1 MSKKKRLKKIVKG
14 KLNRVLA
21 TGVKS
26 LTTASAQQ
34 SALAVMDSIAKAG
47 GDGAGEGSGDGL
59 LLDVIGIANPGNPL
73 TETLNIDE
81 DARTFATDFDDL
93 DATEVRDTDNDN
105 IGDNRDIILNKIA
118 LDVILKAKD
127 HTDAAVNPNTG
138 TMKDLAVR
146 LANAKTDLEAAA
158 ALGTAELREARLA
171 ALRAGTHGGQVVL
184 AADCTKAALAT
195 ILASVNTQK
204 AEANALK
211 AEIAAATATAGVTIL
226 DGTGDYNGSGASV
239 IAVTGAA
246 AVDADTLATAA
257 ASDKSDCDTALDT
270 IEP

>member
-1 MSKKKRLKKIVKG
+1 MSKKKRIKKLVKG
-14 KLNRVLA
+14 HLTQKKVDGVDKYAAGA
-21 TGVKS
+21 TRQGRS
-26 LTTASAQQ
+26 DTLDAMTNAQLITALGITNAGKANETINIDGDSATFKNDFAPFDAAEQ
-34 SALAVMDSIAKAG
+34 LDTD
-47 GDGAGEGSGDGL
+47 GDG
-59 LLDVIGIANPGNPL
+59 
-73 TETLNIDE
+73 
-81 DARTFATDFDDL
+81 
-93 DATEVRDTDNDN
+93 
-105 IGDNRDIILNKIA
+105 IGDNKDIILNKIA

-138 TMKDLAVR
+138 TMKALAVR

-158 ALGTAELREARLA
+158 LLATAELRTARLA

-195 ILASVNTQK
+195 ILASANTQK

-246 AVDADTLATAA
+246 AADADALATAA
-257 ASDKSDCDTALDT
+257 ASDKGDCDTALDT

>member
-1 MSKKKRLKKIVKG
+1 MSKRKRIKKLVKG
-14 KLNRVLA
+14 
-21 TGVKS
+21 S
-26 LTTASAQQ
+26 LTQKKVDGQPKYAAGTVRQNRSDALDAMTNADLITALGITNAG
-34 SALAVMDSIAKAG
+34 KA
-47 GDGAGEGSGDGL
+47 
-59 LLDVIGIANPGNPL
+59 N
-73 TETLNIDE
+73 ETINIDG
-81 DARTFATDFDDL
+81 DAATFKNDFAPF
-93 DATEVRDTDNDN
+93 DAAEQRDTDGDG

-138 TMKDLAVR
+138 TMKALAVR

-158 ALGTAELREARLA
+158 ALAVGDRPGRLA

-226 DGTGDYNGSGASV
+226 DGTGDYNGAGASV

-246 AVDADTLATAA
+246 AVDADALATAA
-257 ASDKSDCDTALDT
+257 ASDKGDCDTALDT